1 MQSPAGFARHWFAGL
16 ELRQPTGYHPR
27 TVAKQS
33 VTSPERD
40 VVREARDLR
49 QHVLNIS
56 LLVAVVAGGVG
67 FVRSLIDAIDR
78 DAWRILAGV
87 IVMYAGLIVLLFAK
101 RLPYSVRALGFLG
114 LLYVVGVVTL
124 LSVGYLGV
132 PVLILAGQSVLATVL
147 FGRRVTLIALGTN
160 LATLLIVGSLLS
172 SGIATVE
179 TTSFYDPTVFMNWLR
194 VTAIFAVFCGISVV
208 SVDVITNHL
217 NQSLRDQA
225 ELIENLKGA
234 MQLRD
239 AAEAQR
245 RKAESRLRESQRM
258 PKL

>member
-1 MQSPAGFARHWFAGL
+1 MAI
-16 ELRQPTGYHPR
+16 
-27 TVAKQS
+27 QS

-40 VVREARDLR
+40 VVSEAKDLR
-49 QHVLNIS
+49 QRVLNVS
-56 LLVAVVAGGVG
+56 LLIAVVAGGAG

-78 DAWRILAGV
+78 GAWRVVTGA

-101 RLPYSVRALGFLG
+101 RLPYSVRALGLLS
-114 LLYVVGVVTL
+114 LLYVVGVVAL
-124 LSVGYLGV
+124 LSVGYLGA

-147 FGRRVTLIALGTN
+147 FGRRVTLVVLGTN
-160 LATLLIVGSLLS
+160 LATLLIVGALLS
-172 SGIATVE
+172 SGITTVE
-179 TTSFYDPTVFMNWLR
+179 TTSFYDPAVFMNWLR
-194 VTAIFAVFCGISVV
+194 VTAIFAVFCGIAVV

-217 NQSLRDQA
+217 NKSLRDQA

-239 AAEAQR
+239 AAETQR
-245 RKAESRLRESQRM
+245 RQAETRLRESQQV

>member
-1 MQSPAGFARHWFAGL
+1 MQSPAGFARYWLAGL

-33 VTSPERD
+33 VTSPVRD
-40 VVREARDLR
+40 VVSEARDLR
-49 QHVLNIS
+49 QRVLNVS
-56 LLVAVVAGGVG
+56 LLIAVVAGGAG

-78 DAWRILAGV
+78 GAWRVVTVAV
-87 IVMYAGLIVLLFAK
+87 VMYAGLIVLLFAK
-101 RLPYSVRALGFLG
+101 RLPYSVRALGLLS

-124 LSVGYLGV
+124 LSVGYLGA

-147 FGRRVTLIALGTN
+147 FGRRVTLVVLGTN
-160 LATLLIVGSLLS
+160 LATFLIVGGLLS

-179 TTSFYDPTVFMNWLR
+179 TTSFYDPAVFMNWLR
-194 VTAIFAVFCGISVV
+194 VTAIFAVFCGIAVV

-217 NQSLRDQA
+217 NKSLRDQA

-234 MQLRD
+234 TQLRD
-239 AAEAQR
+239 AAETQR
-245 RKAESRLRESQRM
+245 RKAETRLRESQRM